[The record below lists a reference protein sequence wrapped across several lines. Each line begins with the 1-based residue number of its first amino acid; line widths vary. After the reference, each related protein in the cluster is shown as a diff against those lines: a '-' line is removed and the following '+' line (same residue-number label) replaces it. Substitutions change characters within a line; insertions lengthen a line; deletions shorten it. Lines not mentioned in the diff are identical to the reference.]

1 MGTSCSGKSSL
12 SRRIS
17 ERLGMA
23 HTELDALFWKPDW
36 CPRPMEEFHTLV
48 TEVVQQQVWLLDGN
62 YGSARD
68 IILPRATTVIW
79 LNYSFRLVMW
89 RALRRTIP
97 RVFKGEELFS
107 GNRESFKRA
116 FFSRESI
123 LWWVITTFHRRRREF
138 QAIFQSGEFPHLEV
152 TELKR
157 PADGDRLLRTLKTDG
172 KVRRDSL

>member
-36 CPRPMEEFHTLV
+36 CPRPREEFHTLV
-48 TEVVQQQVWLLDGN
+48 TEVVRQQVWLLDGN

-68 IILPRATTVIW
+68 IILPRATAVIW

-116 FFSRESI
+116 FISRNSM
-123 LWWVITTFHRRRREF
+123 LWWVVTTFRRRRREY
-138 QAIFQSGEFPHLEV
+138 QAVFRRGDFPHLGV
-152 TELKR
+152 VELKR
-157 PADGDRLLRTLKTDG
+157 PADADRLLQSLQADAP
-172 KVRRDSL
+172 VRRDSW